1 VILIAL
7 TGGIGSGKSRAAA
20 ILEEFG
26 AHSISADTLARE
38 VLERGEDGYNEVVA
52 YFGDEILNEGQID
65 RKKLAEIVFND
76 SKQLE
81 VLESITHPLIRA
93 KFVSETRGLPE
104 NSVVVYEIPLLA
116 ESISRQKQLDFDHV
130 IVLESETETRVARLI
145 ERGLSAKEAQ
155 LRIANQ
161 YSDARRKEIATHLI
175 KNEGSLEELISA
187 LSQWWSKFISP
198 EIAK

>member
-38 VLERGEDGYNEVVA
+38 VLERGENGYNEVIA
-52 YFGDEILNEGQID
+52 HFGDEVLIEGQID

-93 KFVSETRGLPE
+93 KFVSEIRTLPE
-104 NSVVVYEIPLLA
+104 KTVVVYEIPLLA

-130 IVLESETETRVARLI
+130 IVLQSNSEIRVKRLI

-161 YSDARRKEIATHLI
+161 HSDEQRKKVATHLI
-175 KNEGSLEELISA
+175 NNEGSLEELKIE
-187 LSQWWSKFISP
+187 LLDWWRNFISP

>member
-1 VILIAL
+1 MILIAL

-76 SKQLE
+76 SNQLE

-104 NSVVVYEIPLLA
+104 SSVVVYEIPLLA

-161 YSDARRKEIATHLI
+161 YSDAQRKEIATHLI
-175 KNEGSLEELISA
+175 KNEGSLEELINA

>member
-1 VILIAL
+1 MILIAL

-20 ILEEFG
+20 ILEELG

-76 SKQLE
+76 SNQLE
-81 VLESITHPLIRA
+81 VLASITHPLIRA

-161 YSDARRKEIATHLI
+161 YSDAQRKEIATHLI
-175 KNEGSLEELISA
+175 KNEGSLEELINA

>member
-1 VILIAL
+1 MILIAL

-20 ILEEFG
+20 ILEELG

-93 KFVSETRGLPE
+93 KFVSQTRALSE

-130 IVLESETETRVARLI
+130 IVLESETETRVARLV

-161 YSDARRKEIATHLI
+161 YSDAQRKEIATYLI
-175 KNEGSLEELISA
+175 KNEGSLEELINA

>member
-1 VILIAL
+1 MILIAL

-76 SKQLE
+76 SNQLE

-161 YSDARRKEIATHLI
+161 YSDAQRKEIATHLI
-175 KNEGSLEELISA
+175 KNEGSLEELINA

>member
-1 VILIAL
+1 MILIAL

-38 VLERGEDGYNEVVA
+38 VLERGENGYNEVIA
-52 YFGDEILNEGQID
+52 HFGDEILNEGQID

-76 SKQLE
+76 SNQLE

-130 IVLESETETRVARLI
+130 LVLQSNSEIRVSRLI
-145 ERGLSAKEAQ
+145 ERGFSAKEAQ

-161 YSDARRKEIATHLI
+161 HSDEQRKEIATHLI
-175 KNEGSLEELISA
+175 NNEGSLEELVNLTTQNAQKLKAISGY
-187 LSQWWSKFISP
+187 
-198 EIAK
+198 

>member
-1 VILIAL
+1 MILIAL

-76 SKQLE
+76 LNQLE

-104 NSVVVYEIPLLA
+104 SSVVVYEIPLLA

-161 YSDARRKEIATHLI
+161 YSDAQRKEIATHLI
-175 KNEGSLEELISA
+175 KNEGSLEELINA

>member
-1 VILIAL
+1 MILIAL

-26 AHSISADTLARE
+26 AHSISADSLARE

-93 KFVSETRGLPE
+93 KFVSQTRGLPE

-155 LRIANQ
+155 LRIAKQ
-161 YSDARRKEIATHLI
+161 YSDAQRKEIATHLI
-175 KNEGSLEELISA
+175 KNEGSLEELINA

>member
-1 VILIAL
+1 MILIAL

-20 ILEEFG
+20 ILEELG

-93 KFVSETRGLPE
+93 KFVSETRGLPD

-161 YSDARRKEIATHLI
+161 YSDAQRKEIATYLI
-175 KNEGSLEELISA
+175 KNEGSLEELINA